1 MHRAGLSSS
10 GSRRALRAIASGLMS
25 LAFLTL
31 VSAPSQAHTQL
42 VSSSPADGAILEVAP
57 TAVTFVFDE
66 PLLSHLDT
74 VSINT
79 ESGVNVTSK
88 SVKPNKNTLSMPW
101 PIDLMPGRYQVAYRI
116 VADDGHPVTGSITLS
131 YGTPVAPSASP
142 MATGVTSDDAVVED
156 SAPVGTMVTVIA
168 LIAAV
173 LSISLIVV
181 LVKRG
186 KDNSSR

>member
-1 MHRAGLSSS
+1 
-10 GSRRALRAIASGLMS
+10 MS

-42 VSSSPADGAILEVAP
+42 VSSSPSNGAVLDVAP
-57 TAVTFVFDE
+57 TAVTYVFNE
-66 PLLSHLDT
+66 PLLPHLDT

-101 PIDLMPGRYQVAYRI
+101 PIDLMPGKYQVAYRI

-131 YGTPVAPSASP
+131 YGTPVAPSASLS
-142 MATGVTSDDAVVED
+142 ATGVTSDDVVVED
-156 SAPVGTMVTVIA
+156 SAPVGTMITVIA